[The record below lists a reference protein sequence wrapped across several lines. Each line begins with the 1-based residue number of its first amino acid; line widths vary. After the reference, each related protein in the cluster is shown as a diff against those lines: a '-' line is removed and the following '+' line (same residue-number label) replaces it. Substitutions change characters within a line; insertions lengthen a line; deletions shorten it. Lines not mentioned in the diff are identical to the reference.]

1 MDLDH
6 FFQVDE
12 DEGSSSQD
20 EAKPARVSAGEN
32 RQISGSPSGV
42 PHPSFFPLQ
51 GTPCLQRLRVIART
65 KNMDRQTKRIN
76 HVYPQFIF

>member
-1 MDLDH
+1 MDLDD
-6 FFQVDE
+6 FQVDE

-42 PHPSFFPLQ
+42 PHPSFFPS
-51 GTPCLQRLRVIART
+51 
-65 KNMDRQTKRIN
+65 KEH
-76 HVYPQFIF
+76 HVYNACE